1 MFLLDETINSNEI
14 VEAFQRVADGII
26 HAYNEI
32 KKIVLKMWENLKIM
46 MLKNKKIYKYIKRY
60 NKCKNFNKRKH
71 YLKKI
76 LKLLKE

>member
-1 MFLLDETINSNEI
+1 MNETINYNEI
-14 VEAFQRVADGII
+14 VEAFQRVADEII

-32 KKIVLKMWENLKIM
+32 KKTVLKIWENLKIII
-46 MLKNKKIYKYIKRY
+46 LKNKKIRKYIKRY

-76 LKLLKE
+76 LKILKE

>member
-1 MFLLDETINSNEI
+1 MDETINYNEI

-32 KKIVLKMWENLKIM
+32 KKTVLKILENLKIII
-46 MLKNKKIYKYIKRY
+46 LKNKKIYKYIKRY

-71 YLKKI
+71 YMKKI
-76 LKLLKE
+76 LKILKE